1 MVEAVI
7 WDFGGV
13 LTTSPF
19 EAFTRF
25 ETERGLPADIIRR
38 TNAANHLENAWA
50 KFERAEVDIHAF
62 DELFATE
69 SRALGAEVRGKDVLP
84 LLSGDLRPEMVEA
97 LKRVKARFKTGCIT
111 NNLPAN
117 AIGSHSGRSLYV
129 AEVMVLFDH
138 VIESAKIG
146 LRKPDPRIYQMMVET
161 LKVEPEELRLSRRP
175 RRQPETRAR
184 DGHDHDQGTQRRAGD
199 HRTGSGNRA
208 DIALGGIPEFA
219 GSHDQTALV
228 LWRERRQNTPKSLN
242 SELKPLGDIRPSA
255 SIEAV
260 ESGLAAQGYIASRQI
275 ATAVYLAQQIEKPIL
290 VEGPAGVGKTE
301 LAKAIA
307 AWRGLKM
314 IRLQCYEGLD
324 EAKALYEWKY
334 AKQLLYTQILKDKLG
349 EVLGGAPTLEA
360 ALNQL
365 HDFGDVFFSKEF
377 VEPRPLL
384 QALEQPAGCVLLID
398 EIDKSDAE
406 FESLLL
412 EILSDFQVTIPELGT
427 VVAVAA
433 PTVILTSNSERDLGD
448 ALKRRCLHLHIG
460 FPEQKLEER
469 IVESRVPGISQ
480 TLRKQ
485 MVGFIHEIRT
495 LDLKKLP
502 SVSETIDWARV
513 LVLLQAP
520 ELGHEIVKDT
530 LNVLLK
536 YEADIEATMP
546 QVSTFIAKAS
556 RQNVFG

>member
-1 MVEAVI
+1 MA
-7 WDFGGV
+7 DQRP
-13 LTTSPF
+13 TT
-19 EAFTRF
+19 A
-25 ETERGLPADIIRR
+25 
-38 TNAANHLENAWA
+38 
-50 KFERAEVDIHAF
+50 
-62 DELFATE
+62 
-69 SRALGAEVRGKDVLP
+69 
-84 LLSGDLRPEMVEA
+84 
-97 LKRVKARFKTGCIT
+97 
-111 NNLPAN
+111 
-117 AIGSHSGRSLYV
+117 
-129 AEVMVLFDH
+129 
-138 VIESAKIG
+138 IES
-146 LRKPDPRIYQMMVET
+146 
-161 LKVEPEELRLSRRP
+161 
-175 RRQPETRAR
+175 
-184 DGHDHDQGTQRRAGD
+184 
-199 HRTGSGNRA
+199 
-208 DIALGGIPEFA
+208 
-219 GSHDQTALV
+219 
-228 LWRERRQNTPKSLN
+228 
-242 SELKPLGDIRPSA
+242 
-255 SIEAV
+255 V

-307 AWRGLKM
+307 HWRGQKL

-349 EVLGGAPTLEA
+349 EVLGGAATLHA
-360 ALNQL
+360 ALKQL

-427 VVAVAA
+427 VSAVAP

-448 ALKRRCLHLHIG
+448 ALKRRCLHLFID
-460 FPEQKLEER
+460 FPTRERELAIVRARAPEASEALARSVVATVQKL
-469 IVESRVPGISQ
+469 
-480 TLRKQ
+480 
-485 MVGFIHEIRT
+485 RT

-513 LVLLQAP
+513 LVLLQAG
-520 ELGHEIVKDT
+520 ELDHEIVKDT

-536 YEADIEATMP
+536 YETDIEAALP
-546 QVSTFIAKAS
+546 QVSTFVARAA

>member
-1 MVEAVI
+1 LFFAVNA
-7 WDFGGV
+7 GR
-13 LTTSPF
+13 TSLKQDLW
-19 EAFTRF
+19 
-25 ETERGLPADIIRR
+25 ERQ
-38 TNAANHLENAWA
+38 
-50 KFERAEVDIHAF
+50 F
-62 DELFATE
+62 
-69 SRALGAEVRGKDVLP
+69 
-84 LLSGDLRPEMVEA
+84 
-97 LKRVKARFKTGCIT
+97 
-111 NNLPAN
+111 
-117 AIGSHSGRSLYV
+117 V
-129 AEVMVLFDH
+129 AEQ
-138 VIESAKIG
+138 
-146 LRKPDPRIYQMMVET
+146 KP
-161 LKVEPEELRLSRRP
+161 S
-175 RRQPETRAR
+175 
-184 DGHDHDQGTQRRAGD
+184 
-199 HRTGSGNRA
+199 
-208 DIALGGIPEFA
+208 
-219 GSHDQTALV
+219 TA
-228 LWRERRQNTPKSLN
+228 
-242 SELKPLGDIRPSA
+242 
-255 SIEAV
+255 IEAV

-275 ATAVYLAQQIEKPIL
+275 ATAVYLSQQIEKPIL

-307 AWRGLKM
+307 AWRGMKM

-349 EVLGGAPTLEA
+349 EVLGGAQTLHE

-384 QALEQPAGCVLLID
+384 QALEQPGGCVLLID

-427 VVAVAA
+427 VSAITP

-460 FPEQKLEER
+460 FPEQRLEER
-469 IVESRVPGISQ
+469 IVESRVPNISQ
-480 TLRKQ
+480 TLRRQ
-485 MVGFIHEIRT
+485 MVGFIHEIRS

-513 LVLLQAP
+513 LVLLQAS
-520 ELGHEIVKDT
+520 ELDTEIVKDT

-536 YEADIEATMP
+536 YEADIEAAQP
-546 QVSTFIAKAS
+546 QITTFIAKAARS
-556 RQNVFG
+556 NVFG